1 MGKNNSNNNNKNANP
16 PKPQAVTQS
25 TANVPKQQP
34 TPESTPPSD
43 VRDGDSPPTML
54 ATPISPTSDPANA
67 TEMKAQSATGV
78 SAPNMHV
85 IHELLHAFKAT
96 LGTLGS
102 TIDILGEQP
111 ERLSEVS
118 QAIDAEHQIR
128 VVREQVEQQH
138 GAQEE
143 EMQKVKKFVSDEVK
157 AQVRDALRAQVN
169 RIVSGIVQKEITKRI
184 QAQLAVQIPSKLR
197 EDAREFKQKLLEAK
211 INLHN
216 SEARRMNALV
226 PSTALDEPLGKL
238 LRPSSAS
245 SRGMQGAAQGSDF
258 VGAVGGSVIDL
269 PTPSPLFPA
278 NASALI
284 NLKHDDLRRLLHEYQ
299 LTEARPIAQ
308 GKPSPG
314 LLRQDLKEQDINT
327 FLSFIGITFSILA
340 SAPVAGKHSNPPSPL
355 LTRVSNPYM

>member
-1 MGKNNSNNNNKNANP
+1 
-16 PKPQAVTQS
+16 
-25 TANVPKQQP
+25 
-34 TPESTPPSD
+34 
-43 VRDGDSPPTML
+43 ML

-245 SRGMQGAAQGSDF
+245 SRGMQGAAQGI
-258 VGAVGGSVIDL
+258 IDL

-327 FLSFIGITFSILA
+327 FLSFIGVGPDL
-340 SAPVAGKHSNPPSPL
+340 
-355 LTRVSNPYM
+355 